1 MFKQLENYYTAKIK
15 NKFEEMKN
23 SIKEE
28 LKRTTEFINAVN
40 KENLAIEVKNTLLKE
55 LVKIK
60 ELLKEEIEKNR
71 VDQ

>member
-15 NKFEEMKN
+15 NEFEEMKN